1 MVRYST
7 DPTNTAKSAK
17 ARGSNLRVH
26 YKNCREVGACI
37 KGLPLLKAI
46 KYLEDVREFK
56 RAIAFRRYTGGCGRN
71 AQGKDMNA
79 PGSQAGWPVK
89 AAAYFLDI
97 LRNAEAN
104 AETKGLEV
112 DSLYLTH
119 VQVNRAPKMRRRTY
133 RAHGRIGAYMASP
146 AHIEVIVEEKT
157 KAVPKAAPTG
167 RTGK

>member
-1 MVRYST
+1 MPREEYSKTMVRYST

-71 AQGKDMNA
+71 AQ
-79 PGSQAGWPVK
+79 
-89 AAAYFLDI
+89 
-97 LRNAEAN
+97 
-104 AETKGLEV
+104 ETKGLEV

-167 RTGK
+167 RTVRHARKALAQKRLRSGGGH